1 MQKRC
6 TGIILY
12 LLAITSTTLV
22 PTRHA
27 LAWQGPYDYAVI
39 EIDTLGGLIGEGR
52 GINDFGVVTGGDSTG
67 QWLHAFT
74 WSNGTLT
81 DMGVLDPHPG
91 SKGQEINNFGWI
103 AGGSGAYNPIEMAT
117 LWKDGEIISL
127 GTLGG
132 DNSHAFGINDSGQVV
147 GKAYP
152 ILGENI
158 RWPFI
163 WQDGVM
169 TALEIFPNA
178 EDRGGEAWDI
188 NNLGEAVGFA
198 WPDSGSQ
205 HAVMWTA
212 DGTLVDLTPDLFG
225 QAHGI
230 NNLGEVAGFVEYAN
244 AVIWRDGV
252 PTQIH
257 DWGLAQDSY
266 AEAVNDFSE
275 VSGYY
280 IHWQSGDP
288 YAFIWTEQTG
298 MRTLEDLIAP
308 QSRWELAYALDIND
322 FGMIVGYGMHADLQ
336 RAYVA
341 TPVTP
346 SIQLTNAHPGV
357 AGQVNGIRASGLQ
370 PGTKVYFCWSG
381 QGGGTL
387 IPGCD
392 VTVNA
397 LQLEN
402 PTVAGSAIADANGRA
417 TLKGNIPRN
426 VSGKTLLF
434 QAVIPSSCEIS
445 NLVVQTFE

>member
-1 MQKRC
+1 M
-6 TGIILY
+6 
-12 LLAITSTTLV
+12 LAITSTTLV

-52 GINDFGVVTGGDSTG
+52 GINEFGVVTGGGSTG

-74 WSNGTLT
+74 WSSGTLT

-147 GKAYP
+147 GKAEITPGDYT
-152 ILGENI
+152 

-198 WPDSGSQ
+198 APETGSQ

-212 DGTLVDLTPDLFG
+212 AGELVDLTEQNQTG
-225 QAHGI
+225 EAYGI
-230 NNLGEVAGFVEYAN
+230 NDL
-244 AVIWRDGV
+244 
-252 PTQIH
+252 
-257 DWGLAQDSY
+257 
-266 AEAVNDFSE
+266 SE
-275 VSGYY
+275 VVGFNERSWATLWRNGQQININDGSLSSYSRAYAINNSSEVIGYY
-280 IHWQSGDP
+280 IHWLTDDP
-288 YAFIWTEQTG
+288 HAFVWTEQAG
-298 MRTLEDLIAP
+298 LKTLEDLIAP
-308 QSRWELAYALDIND
+308 QSGWELAYALDIND
-322 FGMIVGYGMHADLQ
+322 FGLIVGYGMHADLQ
-336 RAYVA
+336 RAFVA
-341 TPVTP
+341 TPVNPT
-346 SIQLTNAHPGV
+346 IQLTNAHPGV

-387 IPGCD
+387 IPDCD

-417 TLKGNIPRN
+417 TLKGNVPRN